1 MKLILLRHAEAEER
15 DSARFP
21 DDGLRPLTREGV
33 KVQTAVAKALKRMG
47 LVPDRIVTSPLVRAR
62 QTADITAKVLSL
74 EQRLEESDAL
84 GGGYSVEN
92 VLRLLEGFGSNETV
106 MLVGHEPD
114 LSGLA
119 AALLGPGEGPDIR
132 FKKSAVLGLELD
144 GKPEAGGAALLFF
157 YRPKDL
163 LALV

>member
-1 MKLILLRHAEAEER
+1 MRLILLRHAEAEER

-21 DDGLRPLTREGV
+21 DDGLRPLTREGI

-47 LVPDRIVTSPLVRAR
+47 LVPDRIVTSPLVRAK
-62 QTADITAKVLSL
+62 QTADITARILSL

-84 GGGYSVEN
+84 GEGFSVAN
-92 VLRLLEGFGSNETV
+92 VLRLLEGSDKETV

-119 AALLGPGEGPDIR
+119 GALLGPGEGPDIR
-132 FKKSAVLGLELD
+132 FKKSAVLGLEFD
-144 GKPEAGGAALLFF
+144 GKPEPGGAALLFF

-163 LALV
+163 LAA